1 MISIGLSESLRI
13 KNFLAVFRAGNRK
26 GQALLTSESIINVIT
41 NAALIPTLLQNGVVV
56 ASVISEFVTNAIQF
70 VYMKKKVKFS
80 INMKALTKGL
90 ISTAVM
96 ALSVYIIMQ
105 FKLPNTVGLILEIS
119 CGVIAYTAVNL
130 VMKNTLIFEIVNKV
144 KGKISHKA

>member
-1 MISIGLSESLRI
+1 MRFS
-13 KNFLAVFRAGNRK
+13 
-26 GQALLTSESIINVIT
+26 TSVWSMK
-41 NAALIPTLLQNGVVV
+41 AAAWATGSMLI
-56 ASVISEFVTNAIQF
+56 
-70 VYMKKKVKFS
+70 YMKKKVKFS

>member
-1 MISIGLSESLRI
+1 MSLVGTRPILQDELQKYELHHRARI
-13 KNFLAVFRAGNRK
+13 AIKPG
-26 GQALLTSESIINVIT
+26 IT
-41 NAALIPTLLQNGVVV
+41 GMWQVSGRSDITD
-56 ASVISEFVTNAIQF
+56 
-70 VYMKKKVKFS
+70 
-80 INMKALTKGL
+80 LTKGL

-96 ALSVYIIMQ
+96 TLSVYIIMQ
-105 FKLPNTVGLILEIS
+105 FKLPNTIGLILEIS